1 MRNDCQLMGTDICIC
16 LHSMEIDF
24 NKEERTETSEEF
36 ANFSIR
42 EYVAGIRM
50 NDRRKCW
57 PFGSLGDPDSDEVF
71 ASYQFPECRFISS
84 QIRPENIDGL
94 DYTTEQTEAPLDYMI
109 EYLGIEGKTIYDDK
123 VNNARFPQESSVDEG
138 AKIGRT
144 VAADNDEPARRNRPR
159 KKAQKFLL
167 LSDILRD
174 LAGPS
179 GGYHVRCNMTNP
191 DNVNSRFVTETEDE
205 SDEITLDAFF
215 RKQKGVEVK
224 IKKKKKSKMVRVE
237 ELIIGRD
244 KRSKRGSNDSNEKD
258 SDVGPGKQKACSLE
272 NRYAEV
278 CSTAPTKTANEDS
291 EMEAVMLLASHFNE
305 ENPRLTN
312 GAKKAQKKTEM
323 ELLETTKHVGSSPS
337 SFKRERNRDQRLFA
351 NAKISNDAE
360 MVCACVQK
368 KIRIR
373 SSKTVT
379 RDRDFY
385 ADTRKKFSKEKLEI
399 RKMKAGRVEW
409 NAENRVNLVCTMNR
423 NPADISIAN
432 SENEFMRGG

>member
-94 DYTTEQTEAPLDYMI
+94 DYTTEQTEAPLDWVEAIKRRGFAGWLVQMHEPASVVVNTLCYMI

-258 SDVGPGKQKACSLE
+258 SDVGPGKQK
-272 NRYAEV
+272 
-278 CSTAPTKTANEDS
+278 
-291 EMEAVMLLASHFNE
+291 
-305 ENPRLTN
+305 NPRLTN

-409 NAENRVNLVCTMNR
+409 NAENRVNL
-423 NPADISIAN
+423 
-432 SENEFMRGG
+432 